1 MNQSLMIL
9 NIQEEDVERYTQLF
23 LYTWLSLLAQ

>member
-1 MNQSLMIL
+1 MNISLMIL
-9 NIQEEDVERYTQLF
+9 NIQEKDMESYTQLF